1 MRSRIFFF
9 KRFSRRIMTKFSK
22 LVTKLEVTLGP
33 DTGDLGLRIGKFI
46 HPWRLSTSDRSN

>member
-1 MRSRIFFF
+1 
-9 KRFSRRIMTKFSK
+9 MTKFSK